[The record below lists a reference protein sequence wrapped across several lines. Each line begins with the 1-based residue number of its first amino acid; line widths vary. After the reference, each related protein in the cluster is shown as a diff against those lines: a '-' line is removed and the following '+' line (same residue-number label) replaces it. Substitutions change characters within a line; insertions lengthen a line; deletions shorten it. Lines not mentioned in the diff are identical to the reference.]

1 MDDQVPKAR
10 VTRAAVHKACRP
22 RAARACDACRT
33 KKNKCDELYPCTYCK
48 NRKLECIYKGQDAAS
63 RRYAPDSRIA
73 PIFSYVRQLEDHV
86 KNLSN
91 RLESHSQE
99 SQKRR
104 GPDPPAAAAEAT
116 NPSDSTLPLAGDQQQ
131 QQQHP
136 TWPESQMATENE
148 ANAHDNYAA
157 SDYDVIP
164 TPRSTSTRLAGE
176 HEVSGVNRHTR
187 NVEFYGTSSSVALL
201 SHIQR
206 NGGQDSSTADDAHA
220 LLVTSLHNPSFHSP
234 DASSARV
241 DAGTLS
247 QPLLYSRHSR
257 GFLDNYFSAIHYIHP
272 ILDRQLFLQRC
283 ERLWTG
289 AEGTRVTSFAAL
301 CYSVLAL
308 GALVGVSPDDP
319 LEGLT
324 NLQWSR
330 KFFDQ
335 AKTYCNQLG
344 MVTDLEMVQCYFFL
358 AKVCQ
363 NELSPHL
370 CYMYVGLSVRTA
382 LAMGINRGPGPNA
395 RTDTARLKAESRTW
409 WGLYSLETELSFA
422 MGRPDTLGADLY
434 HTRPY
439 PLIQGS
445 PDADTNQPE
454 LLEPPHC
461 AIIKSMVDFSR
472 LTRTVCLGIYLSDS
486 PVLST
491 TALAFQIEK
500 DLDRWIESLPEQ
512 IRPNISAGP
521 PSTLKAARD
530 PQWAKRQKLVLTIR
544 YHNMRILLFGS
555 LLLKSSGTE
564 RASIPDAHEATEKYL
579 DSASKTIE
587 IIYRTHEH
595 NDFFR
600 TWFYNTTYT
609 VFAAS
614 IILVHVTRSSET
626 DNQYLLERVGM
637 AIEILEN
644 MDECVVAL
652 EAAKLLRQAKEK
664 AQSSVPFTSS
674 QAAYDFEG
682 TMLLNQYWGPLDL
695 LGGDMD
701 LDFAFQF
708 SDLDAPS
715 AS

>member
-1 MDDQVPKAR
+1 MNQSEPETR
-10 VTRAAVHKACRP
+10 VTRAAAHKARRP
-22 RAARACDACRT
+22 RAARA
-33 KKNKCDELYPCTYCK
+33 Y
-48 NRKLECIYKGQDAAS
+48 RKLDCIYKGQDAAS
-63 RRYAPDSRIA
+63 RRYASD
-73 PIFSYVRQLEDHV
+73 YVRQLEDHV

-91 RLESHSQE
+91 RLESQE
-99 SQKRR
+99 RQQ
-104 GPDPPAAAAEAT
+104 PDPPRATIEDSHPDDTTLPFSENQDTTWTEARPEAEA
-116 NPSDSTLPLAGDQQQ
+116 Q
-131 QQQHP
+131 
-136 TWPESQMATENE
+136 TEP
-148 ANAHDNYAA
+148 NAHDDHVP
-157 SDYDVIP
+157 SDYDAIP
-164 TPRSTSTRLAGE
+164 TPCSTSTRLAGE

-201 SHIQR
+201 PHIQR
-206 NGGQDSSTADDAHA
+206 NGGQGNSSADDAHA

-234 DASSARV
+234 DASSTRA
-241 DAGTLS
+241 DAGPAS
-247 QPLLYSRHSR
+247 QPHHSRHSR

-272 ILDRQLFLQRC
+272 ILDKDIFLQRC
-283 ERLWTG
+283 ERLWSG

-301 CYSVLAL
+301 YYSVLAL
-308 GALVGVSPDDP
+308 GALVGVRPDEP
-319 LEGLT
+319 LDGT
-324 NLQWSR
+324 SNLQWSR
-330 KFFDQ
+330 QFFDQ
-335 AKTYCNQLG
+335 AKNHCNQLG
-344 MVTDLEMVQCYFFL
+344 MATDLEMVQCYFFL

-382 LAMGINRGPGPNA
+382 LAMGINRGPGPNT
-395 RTDTARLKAESRTW
+395 RTDAARLKAESRTW

-434 HTRPY
+434 HNRPY

-445 PDADTNQPE
+445 PGVDTSKPE

-472 LTRTVCLGIYLSDS
+472 LTRTVCLGVYLSDT

-491 TALAFQIEK
+491 TALALDIEK
-500 DLDRWIESLPEQ
+500 GLDRWIEGLPDV
-512 IRPNISAGP
+512 IRPYIVAGP
-521 PSTLKAARD
+521 SSSLRAARD
-530 PQWAKRQKLVLTIR
+530 PQWAKRQRLVLTIR
-544 YHNMRILLFGS
+544 YHNLRILLFGS
-555 LLLKSSGTE
+555 LLLKSPGTE
-564 RASIPDAHEATEKYL
+564 RASIPGAREATEKYL

-614 IILVHVTRSSET
+614 IILVHITRSSET

-664 AQSSVPFTSS
+664 AQNSGPFTSN

-708 SDLDAPS
+708 ADIDAPGS
-715 AS
+715 SMMAPG

>member
-1 MDDQVPKAR
+1 M
-10 VTRAAVHKACRP
+10 
-22 RAARACDACRT
+22 
-33 KKNKCDELYPCTYCK
+33 
-48 NRKLECIYKGQDAAS
+48 
-63 RRYAPDSRIA
+63 
-73 PIFSYVRQLEDHV
+73 

-116 NPSDSTLPLAGDQQQ
+116 NPSDSTLPLAEDQQQ

-176 HEVSGVNRHTR
+176 HEVSGVNSHTR

-272 ILDRQLFLQRC
+272 ILDRQLFLQRY

-308 GALVGVSPDDP
+308 GALVGVRPDDP

-363 NELSPHL
+363 NELSPH
-370 CYMYVGLSVRTA
+370 CQFFPRSQTIWSTKSLSVLYVCRSFSQDSA
-382 LAMGINRGPGPNA
+382 GHGHQPRPRAQCKDRYGEI
-395 RTDTARLKAESRTW
+395 ESR
-409 WGLYSLETELSFA
+409 
-422 MGRPDTLGADLY
+422 
-434 HTRPY
+434 
-439 PLIQGS
+439 
-445 PDADTNQPE
+445 
-454 LLEPPHC
+454 
-461 AIIKSMVDFSR
+461 
-472 LTRTVCLGIYLSDS
+472 
-486 PVLST
+486 
-491 TALAFQIEK
+491 
-500 DLDRWIESLPEQ
+500 
-512 IRPNISAGP
+512 
-521 PSTLKAARD
+521 
-530 PQWAKRQKLVLTIR
+530 
-544 YHNMRILLFGS
+544 
-555 LLLKSSGTE
+555 
-564 RASIPDAHEATEKYL
+564 IPDL
-579 DSASKTIE
+579 VAS
-587 IIYRTHEH
+587 
-595 NDFFR
+595 
-600 TWFYNTTYT
+600 
-609 VFAAS
+609 
-614 IILVHVTRSSET
+614 L
-626 DNQYLLERVGM
+626 
-637 AIEILEN
+637 
-644 MDECVVAL
+644 
-652 EAAKLLRQAKEK
+652 
-664 AQSSVPFTSS
+664 
-674 QAAYDFEG
+674 
-682 TMLLNQYWGPLDL
+682 
-695 LGGDMD
+695 
-701 LDFAFQF
+701 
-708 SDLDAPS
+708 
-715 AS
+715 